1 MVCWRNVQ
9 LHRSA
14 SYSAR
19 FHLLANFM
27 PLTPPSYLTNWR
39 FCYSGSL
46 AQAIKNYVKL
56 FAFLCIRKRV
66 SMAHKSFKSLV
77 YSIIQNICRCLINCI
92 TRCNV
97 RLTSKGSSSEKWNC
111 KARLRCLS
119 IAERHKKRWNKWN
132 LTSKQLLI
140 TFSEALGHKYEDFS
154 NKR

>member
-19 FHLLANFM
+19 FHLLAINSAV
-27 PLTPPSYLTNWR
+27 LSYKLKILLL
-39 FCYSGSL
+39 GL
-46 AQAIKNYVKL
+46 ACASNKNCVKL

-66 SMAHKSFKSLV
+66 SMAHKSFESLV
-77 YSIIQNICRCLINCI
+77 YSIKYTKYLSMLINCI

-111 KARLRCLS
+111 EARLRCLS
-119 IAERHKKRWNKWN
+119 IAERHKKRGIKWN